1 MCYDLPVKN
10 AFVNFP
16 IILMRN
22 LKCIS
27 GNSLSPQGTQN
38 KDIGAAKQILLTS
51 FKFCLGHRLVWIIC
65 LLSLSIISF
74 NPTLPIVAN
83 VQVRSSP
90 TPPKKKKIPISFF
103 KLLSGTVYI
112 MLVAISLQEENGIQ
126 CNHFRIYCFFLVL
139 FTFPLIILWEIHRN
153 NIYTLPVSF
162 K

>member
-16 IILMRN
+16 IKLMRN

-38 KDIGAAKQILLTS
+38 KDIGAAKQILLSS

-126 CNHFRIYCFFLVL
+126 CNHFRIYCFF
-139 FTFPLIILWEIHRN
+139 FGPFHFPLILWEIHRN
-153 NIYTLPVSF
+153 NIIYFTCF
-162 K
+162 I